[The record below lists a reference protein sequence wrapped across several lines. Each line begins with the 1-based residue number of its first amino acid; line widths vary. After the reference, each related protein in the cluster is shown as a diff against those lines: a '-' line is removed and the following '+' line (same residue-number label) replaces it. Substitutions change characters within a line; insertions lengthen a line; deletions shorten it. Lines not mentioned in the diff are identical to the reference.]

1 LEQLKCS
8 GCALGGRTHVTRPV
22 VLQIAN
28 RAVNVN
34 MSFSYEEYAD
44 MHLCTGFAMVI
55 PLLLSKNIG
64 YGILDDESLTD
75 VCLLVFINICEKKV
89 PFQV

>member
-1 LEQLKCS
+1 VSYSVRTHGSDLRWLLSLEQLKCS
-8 GCALGGRTHVTRPV
+8 KYALGGHTHVTRPV

-44 MHLCTGFAMVI
+44 MHFV
-55 PLLLSKNIG
+55 
-64 YGILDDESLTD
+64 YG
-75 VCLLVFINICEKKV
+75 VCNGKASASVEEYRLRY
-89 PFQV
+89 P

>member
-1 LEQLKCS
+1 
-8 GCALGGRTHVTRPV
+8 

-44 MHLCTGFAMVI
+44 MHFVYRVCNGNATGSVEEYRLRY
-55 PLLLSKNIG
+55 P
-64 YGILDDESLTD
+64 
-75 VCLLVFINICEKKV
+75 
-89 PFQV
+89 